1 MEKSLLRISRE
12 CGKDAFCD
20 VKLLSRIAPRCMA
33 VLSSTG
39 FSLCDLNGGQSTI
52 HRLKPVLLV
61 RAGTALQRPAVKPA
75 GGFQRVLVRIASKCR
90 DFYEH
95 VLIAQ

>member
-33 VLSSTG
+33 VLSSAG
-39 FSLCDLNGGQSTI
+39 FSLCDLSGGHSTI
-52 HRLKPVLLV
+52 HRLKPVLLD
-61 RAGTALQRPAVKPA
+61 RAAPTLERPAVIPG